1 MQLKIKEGDIV
12 KVKIGSRFK
21 NHTVVSYDMS
31 EGWIV
36 FKSYEKDGKD
46 FTLNTAIHKNHIK
59 VQKKKEA
66 KPPPKKRGRKK
77 KK

>member
-1 MQLKIKEGDIV
+1 MQLKIKEDDIV

-36 FKSYEKDGKD
+36 FKSYEKGGKD
-46 FTLNTAIHKNHIK
+46 FILNTAIHKNHIK
-59 VQKKKEA
+59 VPVKKEVKA
-66 KPPPKKRGRKK
+66 PPKKRGRKK